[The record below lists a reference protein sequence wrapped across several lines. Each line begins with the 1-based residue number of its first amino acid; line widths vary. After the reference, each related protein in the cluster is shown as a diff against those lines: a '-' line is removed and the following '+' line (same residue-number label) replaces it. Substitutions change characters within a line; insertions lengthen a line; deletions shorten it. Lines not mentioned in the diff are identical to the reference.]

1 MPDMANGIPTMSRT
15 NPTTSLASRRDRPN
29 TQPRITAA
37 TRSMPTQYSH
47 TDRAASHHARR
58 ISETKR
64 VRPAR
69 KGSVWRRSVVD
80 QTATTPRNTGN
91 RRKMYFVAAI
101 QPPWASKKKLIII
114 CCSTGT
120 QAIGPAISSASPRQA
135 SGSLAM
141 IRSIISAL
149 LQIKAHLRGASKKVR
164 RLGLRGF
171 AEVTSGP
178 GAYRRLG
185 SRRRDAPVDPRR
197 HDLSLVELALEIL
210 PLGPGRA
217 GRSRRRHREGRSRRR
232 HRERDGRLVGGAA
245 HGDDNRRLLDF
256 AHMTVPW
263 HEVRAPDAPENS
275 RHVPAGLAVRRDAPV
290 DRHCLL
296 AGVVGCEHEGQGGP
310 GAIPQDAPKPGAGPD
325 VFL

>member
-1 MPDMANGIPTMSRT
+1 
-15 NPTTSLASRRDRPN
+15 
-29 TQPRITAA
+29 
-37 TRSMPTQYSH
+37 
-47 TDRAASHHARR
+47 
-58 ISETKR
+58 
-64 VRPAR
+64 
-69 KGSVWRRSVVD
+69 
-80 QTATTPRNTGN
+80 
-91 RRKMYFVAAI
+91 MYFVAAI
-101 QPPWASKKKLIII
+101 QPPWASKKKFIII

-149 LQIKAHLRGASKKVR
+149 LQIKAHLWGASKKVR
-164 RLGLRGF
+164 RLELRGF

-178 GAYRRLG
+178 GAFRRLG
-185 SRRRDAPVDPRR
+185 SRRREATLDPWRR
-197 HDLSLVELALEIL
+197 DLDPWRRGLALVQLALEEL
-210 PLGPGRA
+210 ALGPGRA
-217 GRSRRRHREGRSRRR
+217 RRTRSR
-232 HRERDGRLVGGAA
+232 HRERDGRLHVNAG

-296 AGVVGCEHEGQGGP
+296 AGVVGCEHEGQV
-310 GAIPQDAPKPGAGPD
+310 AP
-325 VFL
+325 V